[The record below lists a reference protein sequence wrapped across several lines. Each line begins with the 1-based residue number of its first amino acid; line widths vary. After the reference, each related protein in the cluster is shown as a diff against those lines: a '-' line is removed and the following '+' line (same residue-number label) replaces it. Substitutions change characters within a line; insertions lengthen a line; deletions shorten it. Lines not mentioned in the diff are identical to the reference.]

1 MKMSEFYLPTLK
13 EDPAEAEIVSHKLML
28 RAGMIR
34 KHSSGIYSYL
44 PLAWR
49 VIKKIEKIVR
59 REMDRAGSQE
69 VLLPVM
75 QSAEIWK
82 DSERWEDFGP
92 LMIKFEDRKGRE
104 YCLGPTH
111 EEVVTDLVRDEV
123 RSYKDLPFN
132 LYQIQ
137 TKVRDEI
144 RPRFGVM
151 RGREFMMKD
160 AYSLDRDYAGLDDS
174 YQAMYD
180 AYSNVFASCGL
191 ETRVVE
197 ADTGAMGGKDSHEFM
212 VLADDGEDDIVL
224 CPECDYAANN
234 ERAYSVVQDGSE
246 MSEEEKKELTTK
258 KTPGQKTIEDLTSF
272 LDVSEKRLIKAV
284 AVLADGEPV
293 LALVRGDDQLNE
305 IKLKNYLQAVELQPV
320 PEEEFSSYFGSPAGF
335 VGPIGLEDVKIIA
348 DNQIKSVVNGVSGA
362 NQLDVHYINVNP
374 ERDFKVTAYTDLRLV
389 KQGDLCKNCGSQL
402 EIKSGIEV
410 GHIFKLGTKYSS
422 SMDATYLDDEGQE
435 KPIVMGSYGIG
446 ITRLVAAAIEQNHDQ
461 YGIIWPQAIAP
472 FQVIILPLGGGKE
485 IQETAFDL
493 YEFLQENDV
502 EVLLDDRQERAGVK
516 FNDADLIG
524 IPLRITIGSRSLENG
539 VLEVKERASGEEYN
553 IPLGDAGNKI
563 LEKIEQ
569 MK

>member
-539 VLEVKERASGEEYN
+539 VLEVKERATGEEYN